1 VARKTKIVAVLGL
14 IAAVGLI
21 IAVASLNT
29 RPYLDVSQV
38 AQNPSAYNGQ
48 EIQVIGH
55 VQDYAGSNF
64 NLTNDLTGAGY
75 MIHVDVG
82 TTTIPLEMNN
92 TIRVVIVG
100 VFRAPTMTIEA
111 KQILS
116 QCSN

>member
-1 VARKTKIVAVLGL
+1 MVKKTKVIAAVGL
-14 IAAVGLI
+14 IAAVGII

-38 AQNPSAYNGQ
+38 AQNPAAYNGQ

-55 VQDYAGSNF
+55 VRDYAGGNF
-64 NLTNDLTGAGY
+64 NLTSAEYVIL
-75 MIHVDVG
+75 VDVG

-92 TIRVVIVG
+92 TIRVVVVG
-100 VFRAPTMTIEA
+100 VFRAPTMTLEA
-111 KQILS
+111 RQILS